1 MISAVFNTLVYD
13 PLYNGLIF
21 LVDVLPS
28 HNVGIAVVALTILV
42 RIIIFPLSKRAIETQ
57 RKMKEIAPDVEKL
70 KEKYKDKREDQGRA
84 ILELYREKGIRP
96 LANLGLLFVQ
106 FPILIGL
113 YWVFARGGLPSV
125 DPATLYSFVDVPSTV
140 DMLFLGS
147 IAMDGHSIILALLVS
162 ASQFVYMRLSMGPR
176 QKAPQQPMGTS
187 FSADM
192 ARSLDL
198 QMRYFLPIMIGGIS
212 YYVVAAAPLY
222 WTVSNLFMIGQ
233 EFFMGR
239 RF

>member
-1 MISAVFNTLVYD
+1 MISVIFNTLVHD

-28 HNVGIAVVALTILV
+28 HDVGIAVVLLTIIV
-42 RIIIFPLSKRAIETQ
+42 RIIIFPLSKSAVETQ
-57 RKMKEIAPDVEKL
+57 RKMKDIAPDVEKL
-70 KEKYKDKREDQGRA
+70 KEKYKDKREEQGRA
-84 ILELYREKGIRP
+84 ILTLYREKGIRP
-96 LANLGLLFVQ
+96 LANLGLLFAQ
-106 FPILIGL
+106 LPILIGL
-113 YWVFARGGLPSV
+113 YWVFAWGGLPDV
-125 DPATLYSFVDVPSTV
+125 DPTILYSFVNVPGTV

-147 IAMDGHSIILALLVS
+147 IAMDGHSVILALLVS

-176 QKAPQQPMGTS
+176 QKATQPTGTS

-198 QMRYFLPIMIGGIS
+198 QMRYFLPLMIGGIS
-212 YYVVAAAPLY
+212 YYIVAAAPLY

-233 EFFMGR
+233 ELFMGR